1 MLSEKNIF
9 LIILITIN
17 ILTNYLIFNIKNYI
31 EKYLL
36 IISSILQIISII
48 VILKHYFA
56 ILNII
61 GKIFS
66 FILFIGIF
74 IFNNYYIN
82 ILILFILLT
91 TLLTRFLFNK
101 CLFEIN
107 KKNKK
112 EEKKNNIEMGDIMYF
127 ILLIVYIA
135 KYYGLL
141 KLN

>member
-1 MLSEKNIF
+1 MKKNIF
-9 LIILITIN
+9 LIILITTN
-17 ILTNYLIFNIKNYI
+17 ILTNYLIFNVKNYI

-48 VILKHYFA
+48 AILKHYFT

-101 CLFEIN
+101 CLFELN

-112 EEKKNNIEMGDIMYF
+112 EEKNNIIEMADIMYF
-127 ILLIVYIA
+127 ILLIIYIS

>member
-9 LIILITIN
+9 LIILIIIN
-17 ILTNYLIFNIKNYI
+17 ILTNYLIFNVKNYI
-31 EKYLL
+31 EKYVL

-48 VILKHYFA
+48 VLIKNYLN

-61 GKIFS
+61 DKIFF
-66 FILFIGIF
+66 FILFLGVF

-82 ILILFILLT
+82 ILIIFILLT
-91 TLLTRFLFNK
+91 TLTTRFLFNK

-112 EEKKNNIEMGDIMYF
+112 NKIEFPDILYF
-127 ILLIVYIA
+127 ILLIIYIF
-135 KYYGLL
+135 
-141 KLN
+141 KLI